1 VHVLKW
7 PEGKLL
13 LPAIPAKIVR
23 ASVLTDGEVSLK
35 QSDSAIELFVPL
47 ASRQEM
53 DTIVALQLD
62 SPANAIQ
69 PVRWRGEQQR

>member
-1 VHVLKW
+1 VLKW

-23 ASVLTDGEVSLK
+23 ASVLTGGEVSLT
-35 QSDSAIELFVPL
+35 QTDGSIELFVPL
-47 ASRQEM
+47 AARKEM

-62 SPANAIQ
+62 SSANAIQ
-69 PVRWRGEQQR
+69 PVPWRGEQQR